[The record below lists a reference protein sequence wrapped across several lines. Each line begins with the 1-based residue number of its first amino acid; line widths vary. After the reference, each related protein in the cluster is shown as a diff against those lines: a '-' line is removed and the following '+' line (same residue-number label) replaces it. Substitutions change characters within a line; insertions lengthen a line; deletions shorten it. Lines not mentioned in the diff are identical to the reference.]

1 MRVPGPPELGGAGDS
16 CQAGWE
22 HMADL
27 QQLFQL
33 GQQVQGR
40 LQQLQ
45 SELADRTIEAT
56 AGAGLVRV
64 RVDGRGLLRSLS
76 IEPAAFE
83 GRDAELLADLI
94 VAAVAEAQRR
104 AADLVQAEMRKL
116 PPNPLATL

>member
-1 MRVPGPPELGGAGDS
+1 
-16 CQAGWE
+16 
-22 HMADL
+22 MADL
-27 QQLFQL
+27 HQLFQL

-45 SELADRTIEAT
+45 SELADRTIETT

-64 RVDGRGLLRSLS
+64 RVDGRGLVRSLS
-76 IEPAAFE
+76 IDPAALE

-94 VAAVAEAQRR
+94 AGAIAEAQRR

-116 PPNPLATL
+116 PPNPLAAL

>member
-1 MRVPGPPELGGAGDS
+1 
-16 CQAGWE
+16 
-22 HMADL
+22 MADL

-45 SELADRTIEAT
+45 SELADRSIEAT

-64 RVDGRGLLRSLS
+64 RVDGRGLVRTLS
-76 IEPAAFE
+76 IDPQAFE
-83 GRDAELLADLI
+83 GRDPELLADLI
-94 VAAVAEAQRR
+94 VGAIAEAQRR

-116 PPNPLATL
+116 SPNPLPGL

>member
-1 MRVPGPPELGGAGDS
+1 
-16 CQAGWE
+16 
-22 HMADL
+22 MADL

-45 SELADRTIEAT
+45 SELADRSIEAT

-64 RVDGRGLLRSLS
+64 RVDGRGQVRALR
-76 IEPAAFE
+76 IDPAAFE

-94 VAAVAEAQRR
+94 VGAIAEAQRR

-116 PPNPLATL
+116 TPNPLSPI

>member
-1 MRVPGPPELGGAGDS
+1 
-16 CQAGWE
+16 
-22 HMADL
+22 MADL

-45 SELADRTIEAT
+45 TELAGRTIEAS

-64 RVDGRGLLRSLS
+64 AVDGRGMVRSVT
-76 IEPAAFE
+76 IAPEAFE
-83 GRDAELLADLI
+83 GRDAELLADLV

-104 AADLVQAEMRKL
+104 AATLAQDEMKKVQ
-116 PPNPLATL
+116 PPPGFPSL